1 MPKRMGEALK
11 QIVGEG
17 TDEKGEERKRPVS
30 VLMNPN
36 RLRIF
41 QFLCNFPCSHQK
53 RITSGLELSNP
64 TVKWH
69 IQKLILSGYVKGK
82 VVSGRT
88 VYYPAE
94 MVSGDKAIEAFYWMG
109 DRDVNLL
116 FRAVLERQ
124 GSTIEDL
131 TAALDGGRSK
141 VRAGLATLERLG
153 MVVPVIDGRFKRYF
167 PTDEVSSI
175 ESQNRKRL
183 RQFRRFLMKKL
194 ESDRLN
200 PEVHMSRSRE
210 AEIQIR
216 IGRTRSYLLIP
227 PEPLTNV
234 IASFGESDESGE
246 EIED

>member
-11 QIVGEG
+11 RIVGEG
-17 TDEKGEERKRPVS
+17 ADEKGEKKRRPVS

-53 RITSGLELSNP
+53 RIASGLELSNP
-64 TVKWH
+64 TVRWH

-88 VYYPAE
+88 IYYPAE
-94 MVSGDKAIEAFYWMG
+94 MISGDRAIEAFYWMG

-141 VRAGLATLERLG
+141 ARSGLATLERLG
-153 MVVPVIDGRFKRYF
+153 MIVPVVDGRFKRYF

-183 RQFRRFLMKKL
+183 RQFKRFLMKKL
-194 ESDRLN
+194 EGDRLS

-210 AEIQIR
+210 AEIHVM
-216 IGRTRSYLLIP
+216 IGGRRTSLKIP
-227 PEPLTNV
+227 PEPLTSV
-234 IASFGESDESGE
+234 ITSFGETDETGE